1 MATQDEYIK
10 TALRLPRHLHAD
22 ISVSAENAG
31 RSMNAEIIERLS
43 KSSDMSH
50 LHRVIEQLTQ
60 TMAAERQ
67 GLRIQLGW
75 ALMLY
80 EQTIRALDEAVLL
93 AEQNN
98 APPEEIRRLQGEIE
112 HAQKYVKTMEPA
124 ADRFLR

>member
-31 RSMNAEIIERLS
+31 RSMNAEIIDRLS

-60 TMAAERQ
+60 VMQTDREGEKIRIGMAMMLFQ
-67 GLRIQLGW
+67 QTVS
-75 ALMLY
+75 ALCDA
-80 EQTIRALDEAVLL
+80 TRL
-93 AEQNN
+93 AQDKN
-98 APPEEIRRLQGEIE
+98 ATQADIERLQRDIE
-112 HAQKYVKTMEPA
+112 NARASMKAIMPMQ
-124 ADRFLR
+124 

>member
-31 RSMNAEIIERLS
+31 RSMNAEIIDRLS

-60 TMAAERQ
+60 VMQTDREGEKIRIGMAMMLFQ
-67 GLRIQLGW
+67 QTVS
-75 ALMLY
+75 ALCDA
-80 EQTIRALDEAVLL
+80 TRL
-93 AEQNN
+93 AQDKN
-98 APPEEIRRLQGEIE
+98 ATQADIERLQRDIE
-112 HAQKYVKTMEPA
+112 NARASMKAIVPMQ
-124 ADRFLR
+124 

>member
-1 MATQDEYIK
+1 
-10 TALRLPRHLHAD
+10 
-22 ISVSAENAG
+22 
-31 RSMNAEIIERLS
+31 MNAEIIERLS

>member
-60 TMAAERQ
+60 VMQTDREGEKVRIGMAMMLFQ
-67 GLRIQLGW
+67 QTVS
-75 ALMLY
+75 ALC
-80 EQTIRALDEAVLL
+80 EATRL
-93 AEQNN
+93 AQDKSATQADIE
-98 APPEEIRRLQGEIE
+98 RLQRDIE
-112 HAQKYVKTMEPA
+112 NARASMRAILPMQ
-124 ADRFLR
+124 

>member
-60 TMAAERQ
+60 VMQTDRE
-67 GLRIQLGW
+67 GEKVRIGMVMMLFQQTVS
-75 ALMLY
+75 ALCEATRLAQDKSAT
-80 EQTIRALDEAVLL
+80 QTDIE
-93 AEQNN
+93 
-98 APPEEIRRLQGEIE
+98 RLQRDIE
-112 HAQKYVKTMEPA
+112 NARASMRAILPMQ
-124 ADRFLR
+124 